1 VTGHARTAVLIVAA
15 APLTALLAS
24 CSGSE
29 KTSSAVPPSVLT
41 GPFEPSAAV
50 PARSLPPGAFAVT
63 AGTVVYRAAADRNH
77 VVWETGPLED
87 SGVRTALLQR
97 DLRTGRR
104 TTLALDVFPAY
115 GLASTAGWVV
125 YAAGLDGRR
134 LVAVAHDGAKRIVL
148 SHSLAAP
155 VAARGELV
163 AWVEEKHGAQ
173 RVIVR
178 DMAKGVEWLAATMR
192 RCEHGRCYQVGA
204 VALADRG
211 VVFTRTAS
219 GPDTSLVVR
228 RAFSDSRVSAV
239 KVANDPQADL
249 VPSSAGALYHVFD
262 RGWYRWD
269 FGQARPRRTSFP
281 AKSNAQLLGYERG
294 RWFTLTQHGCRS
306 GVVAVRDTGR
316 RTRIGPP
323 AAVRARTARGHRTC
337 IALGS
342 LVWTG
347 RQALTA
353 WGLVPAESQ
362 HGHSDAGIAGVGHIG
377 KGLP

>member
-1 VTGHARTAVLIVAA
+1 VTGHARAAILMVAA
-15 APLTALLAS
+15 SLTAPLAS
-24 CSGSE
+24 CSSGD
-29 KTSSAVPPSVLT
+29 KIRSAAPPPVLT
-41 GPFEPSAAV
+41 GPFEPSAAA
-50 PARSLPPGAFAVT
+50 PPRSLPRGAFAVT
-63 AGTVVYRAAADRNH
+63 AGTVVYRAAADQNH
-77 VVWETGPLED
+77 VVWETGPIED

-97 DLRTGRR
+97 ELGSARR
-104 TTLALDVFPAY
+104 TTLALDVFPPY

-125 YAAGLDGRR
+125 YADGLEGQR
-134 LVAVAHDGAKRIVL
+134 LVAVGHDGSKRIVL

-155 VAARGELV
+155 MAARGELV
-163 AWVEEKHGAQ
+163 AWAEEKQGVQ

-178 DMAKGVEWLAATMR
+178 DMAKGAAWLAAKMR
-192 RCEHGRCYQVGA
+192 RCEHGRCHHIGA

-211 VVFTRTAS
+211 VVFTRTTS
-219 GPDTSLVVR
+219 GPDMSLIVR

-249 VPSSAGALYHVFD
+249 VPSSAGALYHVFG

-269 FGQARPRRTSFP
+269 FGQARPRHMSIP
-281 AKSNAQLLGYERG
+281 ANSAAQLLGYERG
-294 RWFTLTQHGCRS
+294 RRFMLTQHGCQS
-306 GVVAVRDTGR
+306 SVVAVRDTGR

-323 AAVRARTARGHRTC
+323 AVVRARAARAHGTC

-377 KGLP
+377 QALP